1 MRYLITLAVL
11 PGLFLIVYIYNLD
24 KQEKEPVGLLLKLT
38 GLGAL
43 TVISAMLLEMLGSH
57 ILPIFFT
64 PNTTLY
70 AFIECFFVVAMAEE
84 AGKYFVL
91 KKFAWNDKNFD
102 YMFDGIVYGVC
113 VGLGF
118 AIVENISYVMQYG
131 IGNAITR
138 AVTAIPGHATFGIY
152 MGWYMACAKHYL
164 AKGDSGRAKSNL
176 TKSFVVPVLLHGF
189 YDFCLF
195 ANSTMWTLIFFVFII
210 ILYWKTFRMVK
221 KLAATDKPIGDSYQ
235 QTADETSNFRETG
248 YNAHSNN
255 PTDSDYFGGL

>member
-1 MRYLITLAVL
+1 MRFLITLAVL
-11 PGLFLIVYIYNLD
+11 PGIAIIIYIYNLD
-24 KQEKEPVGLLLKLT
+24 KREKEPIGLLMKLT

-64 PNTTLY
+64 PNTMLY
-70 AFIECFFVVAMAEE
+70 NAVECFFVVAMAEE

-118 AIVENISYVMQYG
+118 AIVENICYVLENG
-131 IGNAITR
+131 VSNAIMR
-138 AVTAIPGHATFGIY
+138 AVTAVPGHATFGIY
-152 MGWYMACAKHYL
+152 MGLYLSYAKYYQFQ
-164 AKGDSGRAKSNL
+164 GSESKSKRNL
-176 TKSFVVPVLLHGF
+176 RKSFVVPVLLHGF

-195 ANSTMWTLIFFVFII
+195 VGSTMWILIFYAFIS
-210 ILYWKTFRMVK
+210 ILYFKTFKMIK
-221 KLAATDKPIGDSYQ
+221 KLSAEDKPLDGFAAARNEMPYFNEANHYSQ
-235 QTADETSNFRETG
+235 SNLP
-248 YNAHSNN
+248 NDN
-255 PTDSDYFGGL
+255 DYFDGL

>member
-43 TVISAMLLEMLGSH
+43 TVISALLLELLGSH

-118 AIVENISYVMQYG
+118 AIVENISYVLQNG
-131 IGNAITR
+131 VGNAITR

-164 AKGDSGRAKSNL
+164 AQGNESKAKSNL

-195 ANSTMWTLIFFVFII
+195 ANSTVWILIFYAFII

-221 KLAATDKPIGDSYQ
+221 KLAASDKPIGDSYQ
-235 QTADETSNFRETG
+235 HHSDESQYYDRNSG
-248 YNAHSNN
+248 DAMH
-255 PTDSDYFGGL
+255 PTDSDYFDGL